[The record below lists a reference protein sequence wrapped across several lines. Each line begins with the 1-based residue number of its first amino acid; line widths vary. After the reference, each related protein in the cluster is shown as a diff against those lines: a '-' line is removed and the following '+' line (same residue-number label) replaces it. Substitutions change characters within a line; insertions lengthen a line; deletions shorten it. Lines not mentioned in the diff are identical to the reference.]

1 MKKFITVDGER
12 VMLIHNMPFDP
23 VNGMGK
29 TEEELSKMGILLDNI
44 PDPEIKEGKIPVP
57 HYNKQKGFYYVYEDA
72 PARPANMDD
81 VAKIEADYKAKDLD
95 NKMAIAEVYEMML
108 GGANA

>member
-23 VNGMGK
+23 VNGLGK
-29 TEEELSKMGILLDNI
+29 TEEELSKMGVLLENI

-57 HYNKQKGFYYVYEDA
+57 HYNAQKGFYYVYEDA
-72 PARPANMDD
+72 PARPADMNDLAELS
-81 VAKIEADYKAKDLD
+81 AKIDYVG
-95 NKMAIAEVYEMML
+95 MMTEVL
-108 GGANA
+108 